1 MITILEQIKKIAESN
16 SCNQEDEKFI
26 EIILHKLGF
35 EEAVVVIG
43 IVYLE
48 GKGTIANPPTS
59 VNQVAK
65 SILKSIENQQ
75 EII

>member
-1 MITILEQIKKIAESN
+1 MTTILEQIKKISESN

-35 EEAVVVIG
+35 KEAVVVVG

-48 GKGTIANPPTS
+48 GRGTIANPPTS
-59 VNQVAK
+59 VNQTAK
-65 SILKSIENQQ
+65 SILKALENQQ
-75 EII
+75 EIN